1 MAKRWAR
8 VPRSLRGVE
17 EQLNRQ
23 VYLDHAASTPARP
36 EVVEAMLPWL
46 GEHPGNPSGSHRM
59 ARDAR
64 RAIDDARDAVAALV
78 GMDPGGVV
86 FTSGG
91 TEADN
96 LAVDGVLGAS
106 SGVAVCCAAEHA
118 AVLEPVR
125 EFGGVVLPADAGG
138 RIDLGALAATLESV
152 ADIRLVSV
160 MAANNETGVVSPVA
174 EVASLVAERAP
185 DAVVHCDAV
194 QATAWLDLAGTCR
207 GARLVSI
214 TGHKF
219 GGPKGAGALV
229 VDGDVPL
236 TPMLRGGGQERERR
250 SGTQNVPAI
259 VGLGRAAELVV
270 ADREATAERV
280 AAMRD
285 RLEAS
290 LVATVPGASCT
301 VPDGVER
308 TPAVAHLCFEG
319 IESEALLFML
329 EQEGICASAASS
341 CSSGAQDPSHV
352 LAAMGID
359 RAVAAGSLRL
369 SLARATTDEDVDHA
383 LSVIPGI
390 VGRLS
395 AYA

>member
-46 GEHPGNPSGSHRM
+46 GEHSGNPSGSHRM

-174 EVASLVAERAP
+174 EIASLVAERAP

-194 QATAWLDLAGTCR
+194 QATAWLDLAGACR

-236 TPMLRGGGQERERR
+236 SPMLRGGGQERERR

>member
-46 GEHPGNPSGSHRM
+46 GEHSGNPSGSHRM

-194 QATAWLDLAGTCR
+194 QATAWLDLAGACR

-236 TPMLRGGGQERERR
+236 SPMLRGGGQERERR

>member
-1 MAKRWAR
+1 
-8 VPRSLRGVE
+8 
-17 EQLNRQ
+17 
-23 VYLDHAASTPARP
+23 
-36 EVVEAMLPWL
+36 
-46 GEHPGNPSGSHRM
+46 M

-194 QATAWLDLAGTCR
+194 QATAWLDLAGACR

-236 TPMLRGGGQERERR
+236 SPMLRGGGQERERR